1 MERLAYYV
9 AHHRRLVI
17 GVWIL
22 LTAFGA
28 FSAGQVADR
37 WLEDFSI
44 PGASGYEADQRAL
57 AKLGNGEL
65 FPRVL
70 VFKAPTGT

>member
-1 MERLAYYV
+1 MERFAYYV
-9 AHHRRLVI
+9 VHHRRLVI

-28 FSAGQVADR
+28 FSAGKVADR

-44 PGASGYEADQRAL
+44 PGALWLRSRPARPRRSSATASSSRA
-57 AKLGNGEL
+57 
-65 FPRVL
+65 
-70 VFKAPTGT
+70 

>member
-9 AHHRRLVI
+9 VHHRRLVI

-22 LTAFGA
+22 LTLFGA
-28 FSAGQVADR
+28 FSAGKVADR

-44 PGASGYEADQRAL
+44 PGASGYEADSAL
-57 AKLGNGEL
+57 SRSSVTASS
-65 FPRVL
+65 FPACSSS
-70 VFKAPTGT
+70 APTGT

>member
-9 AHHRRLVI
+9 VHHRRLVI

-22 LTAFGA
+22 LTVFGG
-28 FSAGQVADR
+28 FWAGKVGDR

-44 PGASGYEADQRAL
+44 PGASGYEADRRPRQARQRRAL
-57 AKLGNGEL
+57 PPHDRL
-65 FPRVL
+65 PRR
-70 VFKAPTGT
+70 PET

>member
-9 AHHRRLVI
+9 VHHRRLVI

-28 FSAGQVADR
+28 FCVGQGRRPLARGLLD
-37 WLEDFSI
+37 
-44 PGASGYEADQRAL
+44 PGLLGLRANQRARD
-57 AKLGNGEL
+57 KLGSGEAT
-65 FPRVL
+65 RASSSS
-70 VFKAPTGT
+70 APTAT